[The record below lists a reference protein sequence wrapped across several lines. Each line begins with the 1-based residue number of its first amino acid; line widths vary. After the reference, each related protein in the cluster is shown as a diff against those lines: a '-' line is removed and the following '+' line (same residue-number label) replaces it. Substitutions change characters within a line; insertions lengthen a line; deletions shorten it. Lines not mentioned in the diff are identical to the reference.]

1 MKGHA
6 IVVAELGLC
15 RYRGK
20 APRDPDLFAGS
31 WTRARRA
38 DHVLHRLAFTQ
49 ELWLHLGRRELTLYR
64 AAASDD
70 SLQPAR
76 PATFVSA
83 TFSKPVADE
92 HFEGGPSTRVA
103 ALWRQRV
110 PIERTLMTFLE
121 TKAMNARFQEAE
133 AVLLAD
139 PSNAAF

>member
-1 MKGHA
+1 MSDEA
-6 IVVAELGLC
+6 L
-15 RYRGK
+15 
-20 APRDPDLFAGS
+20 
-31 WTRARRA
+31 
-38 DHVLHRLAFTQ
+38 Q
-49 ELWLHLGRRELTLYR
+49 LTG
-64 AAASDD
+64 
-70 SLQPAR
+70 PG
-76 PATFVSA
+76 TFISA

-121 TKAMNARFQEAE
+121 TNAMNARFHEAE